1 MAAAKVAKRARDKFV
16 AESSPEE
23 KSEREQYLTPINVA
37 TTAVG
42 MLDDV
47 ASPRCLDLGAGTGV
61 LSFALS
67 ERFHHARITAVESD
81 SRLIA
86 PLSETLDALRCDAT
100 AAHADVFAM
109 DLPECD
115 IAVLNPPYRKMA
127 ASDALQQIMPF
138 RCPNYYAAFV
148 WLALRS
154 LADGGQ
160 LVAIVPRS
168 WTNGA
173 YYEEFR
179 RTVLGSASIDKV
191 ALYESRRNVFA
202 DSGVLQE
209 IMLLKMSKGPQR
221 PSVEVAHLLDPEER
235 PSFIRID
242 ARCVIRHGAEGT
254 SISFPRK
261 ASRSDANMRTL
272 AECGARASTGKV
284 VEFRNK
290 GKLAHVRESIRDIP
304 LLHQANINDGVLE
317 HPLADSRKA
326 QWYRP
331 EPNDPNSMPS
341 GYYVLVRRFS
351 PKESKRR
358 VEAAVYH
365 ADGPFAVENHVNVIH
380 AGTSRRIEPLT
391 EETARWILRQIT
403 SPASEAYMDAVA
415 GSTQINARDLN
426 ALPMKG

>member
-81 SRLIA
+81 SRLIT

-209 IMLLKMSKGPQR
+209 IMLLKMSKGQR
-221 PSVEVAHLLDPEER
+221 QALRLP
-235 PSFIRID
+235 I
-242 ARCVIRHGAEGT
+242 C
-254 SISFPRK
+254 SIGGETKFYPHR
-261 ASRSDANMRTL
+261 
-272 AECGARASTGKV
+272 RA
-284 VEFRNK
+284 
-290 GKLAHVRESIRDIP
+290 A
-304 LLHQANINDGVLE
+304 
-317 HPLADSRKA
+317 
-326 QWYRP
+326 
-331 EPNDPNSMPS
+331 
-341 GYYVLVRRFS
+341 
-351 PKESKRR
+351 
-358 VEAAVYH
+358 
-365 ADGPFAVENHVNVIH
+365 
-380 AGTSRRIEPLT
+380 
-391 EETARWILRQIT
+391 
-403 SPASEAYMDAVA
+403 
-415 GSTQINARDLN
+415 
-426 ALPMKG
+426 